1 MALRGGVE
9 LEDREMPLTEHL
21 EELRGRLIVCLLA
34 SAGGAAAVWAWSGEL
49 LSWLARPVGG
59 LIFLAPTEAFFTRL
73 KVSLL
78 GGTLLALPVHLYQA
92 WAFVARALGEDLRRT
107 VSRLLPASYLLFV
120 GGAALALFGVV
131 PAAVRFLMAYG
142 SEAVRPQ
149 LAVEPYVEFVAAL
162 ALAFG
167 LVFQIPLVL
176 VFLERAGVASRAG
189 LAAKRRYV
197 YFLGFVGAAALTP
210 GPDVISQLA
219 LAVPVALLFELS
231 LLFMR
236 GRSSTSS
243 TSHHM

>member
-1 MALRGGVE
+1 MALRTRVP

-34 SAGGAAAVWAWSGEL
+34 SVGGAAAVWAWSGDI

-73 KVSLL
+73 KVSFL
-78 GGTLLALPVHLYQA
+78 GGTLLALPVLLYQV
-92 WAFVARALGEDLRRT
+92 WAFIARALGEDLRRT

-120 GGAALALFGVV
+120 GGAALAVLAVV
-131 PAAVRFLMAYG
+131 PAAVRFLTAYG

-149 LAVEPYVEFVAAL
+149 LAVGAYVEFTAAL

-176 VFLERAGVASRAG
+176 VFLERAGAVSRDG
-189 LAAKRRYV
+189 LSAKRRYV
-197 YFLGFVGAAALTP
+197 YFLGFLGAAALTP
-210 GPDVISQLA
+210 GPDVFSQLA
-219 LAVPVALLFELS
+219 LAIPVALLFELS

-236 GRSSTSS
+236 SQE
-243 TSHHM
+243 